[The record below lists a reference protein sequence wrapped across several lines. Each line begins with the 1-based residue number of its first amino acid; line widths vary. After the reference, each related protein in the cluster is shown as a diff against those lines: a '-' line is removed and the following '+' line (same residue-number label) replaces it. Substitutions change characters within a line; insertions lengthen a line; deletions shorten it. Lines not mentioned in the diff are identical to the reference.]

1 MQLGAR
7 RSGRSESQPQTT
19 LGGWAPVG
27 DENQGRGDEDEVFHH
42 ELAVFGEQQWVALA
56 EHQLGGHD
64 ERGEGADQVRREC
77 E

>member
-1 MQLGAR
+1 
-7 RSGRSESQPQTT
+7 
-19 LGGWAPVG
+19 VG